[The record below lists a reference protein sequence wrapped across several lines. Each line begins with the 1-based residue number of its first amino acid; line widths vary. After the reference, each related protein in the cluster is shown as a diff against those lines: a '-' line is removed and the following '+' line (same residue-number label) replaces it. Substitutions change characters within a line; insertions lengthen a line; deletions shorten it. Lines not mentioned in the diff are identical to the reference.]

1 MRRLFAFSAAM
12 MVSALAVTSAC
23 TAAQGEP
30 GAGSAIRFT
39 VEPSHKDAGRV
50 HAEFRKDER
59 GNHNSWSSDFAAAE
73 LAGLNPAQL
82 RSNGPVRFALVRE
95 AGRMDCAGNG
105 GDGEA
110 RGTCQFTPD
119 AAFIDSL
126 VRRGMKRPSEA
137 QALSLMAVNVRRE
150 IVDALTAARYPMPS
164 IDNLVALTAVGVTGP
179 YIAGLAQAGYR
190 PDDLDS
196 LLQFKA
202 LDISPEWIRGF
213 VQMGYDKLPA
223 DQLVQLKALDID
235 APFVAGFERT
245 GYGRLP
251 ADDLVQFKA
260 LGITPAFVDGFRK
273 VGYARLGTDELVQ
286 LKALGITPEFAAR
299 MRRDGKLPSANRLV
313 ELRVGAD
320 ILDRN

>member
-1 MRRLFAFSAAM
+1 MRRLFAFSAAL
-12 MVSALAVTSAC
+12 MVSAMVVTSAC
-23 TAAQGEP
+23 TAAQGEASD
-30 GAGSAIRFT
+30 GAIRFT
-39 VEPSHKDAGRV
+39 VEPGHKDSNRV

-59 GNHNSWSSDFAAAE
+59 GNHNNWSSDFAAAE
-73 LAGLNPAQL
+73 LAGLDVAQL
-82 RSNGPVRFALVRE
+82 RSSGPVRFALVRE

-105 GDGEA
+105 GGGEA
-110 RGTCQFTPD
+110 HGTCRFTPD

-126 VRRGMKRPSEA
+126 VRRGMRRPTEG

-164 IDNLVALTAVGVTGP
+164 LDDLVALTAVGVTGP
-179 YIAGLAQAGYR
+179 YISGLAQAGYR
-190 PDDLDS
+190 PDDLDT

-202 LDISPEWIRGF
+202 LNISPEWIRGF

-223 DQLVQLKALDID
+223 DQLVHHKALDID
-235 APFVAGFERT
+235 APFIAGFERM

-260 LGITPAFVDGFRK
+260 LGITPAFVEGFRK
-273 VGYARLGTDELVQ
+273 VGYARLGADDLVQ

-313 ELRVGAD
+313 ELRVGAG
-320 ILDRN
+320 ILERN

>member
-1 MRRLFAFSAAM
+1 MRRLFAFSAAL
-12 MVSALAVTSAC
+12 MVSALVVTSAC
-23 TAAQGEP
+23 TAAQGEASD
-30 GAGSAIRFT
+30 GAIRFT
-39 VEPSHKDAGRV
+39 VEPKHKDSSRV

-73 LAGLNPAQL
+73 LAGLNLTQL

-105 GDGEA
+105 GNGEA
-110 RGTCQFTPD
+110 RGSCRFTPD

-137 QALSLMAVNVRRE
+137 QALSLMAVNVRRD
-150 IVDALTAARYPMPS
+150 IIDALTAARYPMPS
-164 IDNLVALTAVGVTGP
+164 IDNLVSLTAVGVTGP
-179 YIAGLAQAGYR
+179 YISGLSRVGYR
-190 PDDLDS
+190 PDDLDT

-202 LDISPEWIRGF
+202 LGITPEWIRGF

-235 APFVAGFERT
+235 APFVAGFQRL
-245 GYGRLP
+245 GYGRVA
-251 ADDLVQFKA
+251 ADELVQFKA
-260 LGITPAFVDGFRK
+260 LGITPDYVAAFRR
-273 VGYARLGTDELVQ
+273 VGYEHLGADDLVQ
-286 LKALGITPEFAAR
+286 LKALGITPEFASR

>member
-1 MRRLFAFSAAM
+1 MPRLFAFLAAILL
-12 MVSALAVTSAC
+12 SALAVTSAC
-23 TAAQGEP
+23 TAAQGDADN
-30 GAGSAIRFT
+30 GAIRFT
-39 VEPSHKDAGRV
+39 VEPVRKDSSRV
-50 HAEFRKDER
+50 HAEFRRDER
-59 GNHNSWSSDFAAAE
+59 GDRNIWSSDFAPAE
-73 LAGLNPAQL
+73 LAGLDVTRL
-82 RSNGPVRFALVRE
+82 RSSGPVRFALVRE

-105 GDGEA
+105 ANGEA
-110 RGTCQFTPD
+110 RGTCRFTPD
-119 AAFIDSL
+119 SAFIDSL
-126 VRRGMKRPSEA
+126 VRRGMKRPTES
-137 QALSLMAVNVRRE
+137 QALTLMAVNVRRD

-179 YIAGLAQAGYR
+179 YISGLSQAGYR
-190 PDDLDS
+190 PDDLDT

-202 LDISPEWIRGF
+202 LGISPAWIRGF

-223 DQLVQLKALDID
+223 DQLVQLKALGID
-235 APFVAGFERT
+235 APFIAGFEQA

-260 LGITPAFVDGFRK
+260 LGITPGFVEGFRK

-299 MRRDGKLPSANRLV
+299 MRRDGKLPSASRLV

>member
-1 MRRLFAFSAAM
+1 MRRLFAFSAAL
-12 MVSALAVTSAC
+12 MVSALVVTSAC
-23 TAAQGEP
+23 TAAQGEAE
-30 GAGSAIRFT
+30 GGAIRFT
-39 VEPSHKDAGRV
+39 VEPAHKDGGRV

-73 LAGLNPAQL
+73 LAGLKPAQL

-105 GDGEA
+105 GNGEA
-110 RGTCQFTPD
+110 RGSCRFTPD

-137 QALSLMAVNVRRE
+137 QALSLMAVNVRRD
-150 IVDALTAARYPMPS
+150 IIDALTAARYPMPS
-164 IDNLVALTAVGVTGP
+164 IDNLVSLTAVGVTGP
-179 YIAGLAQAGYR
+179 YISGLSRVGYR
-190 PDDLDS
+190 PDDLDT

-202 LDISPEWIRGF
+202 LGITPEWIRGF

-235 APFVAGFERT
+235 APFVAGFQRL
-245 GYGRLP
+245 GYGRVA
-251 ADDLVQFKA
+251 ADELVQFKA
-260 LGITPAFVDGFRK
+260 LGITPDYVAAFRR
-273 VGYARLGTDELVQ
+273 VGYEHLGADDLVQ
-286 LKALGITPEFAAR
+286 LKALGITPEFASR